1 MDQEVFVEF
10 TDGVTEKLK
19 IAFVSDTEE
28 DFIFD
33 FVPERSYCGLAKWVE
48 VKAVRSAK

>member
-33 FVPERSYCGLAKWVE
+33 FVPKRDYAAQAKWTE
-48 VKAVRSAK
+48 VKSITPTV